1 LGDWPARDATPA
13 RSDQSAELRLA
24 MLAGAVSS
32 GEHSV
37 AGGKK

>member
-13 RSDQSAELRLA
+13 RNDQSAELRSA
-24 MLAGAVSS
+24 MLAGAASS